1 MASWAYQTEPYHH
14 EIILKISR
22 FVTDMSNS
30 YTVTL
35 ERLSYRYNFYRMTFI
50 SPKLRKLIPYFTLL
64 FVSGYIFS
72 DNFLRFIEFHSDVKV
87 KQIKPVISGESDEET
102 VTPRFPNLMICSFQR
117 VV

>member
-1 MASWAYQTEPYHH
+1 MYFS
-14 EIILKISR
+14 
-22 FVTDMSNS
+22 D
-30 YTVTL
+30 
-35 ERLSYRYNFYRMTFI
+35 FI

-117 VV
+117 TV